1 MTKQNQDEID
11 KNLYNI
17 ICDIWD
23 AYRTSSK
30 EGNVKAF
37 NDVFITVHSQYD
49 DPEYNRFISW
59 FGMALAPFANKIIE
73 NRKAYQDG

>member
-1 MTKQNQDEID
+1 MSKNQEEID
-11 KNLYNI
+11 LNLYNI

-23 AYRTSSK
+23 AYRESSK
-30 EGNVKAF
+30 LGDIKTF
-37 NDVFITVHSQYD
+37 NEIFITVHDQYD